1 MDCYAC
7 PRPAAHR
14 CTRCGRSYCPDHGLE
29 QCAKCMEPAAI
40 MPSTAVFRGAVA
52 LMVVSLV
59 AAVWHV
65 VAWPQFPA
73 PEPLALAPL
82 ATRTPF
88 AAIAP
93 PVATATAQGAAAVTT
108 TPGAATATPS
118 GSPTA
123 SATAGAGNTATAT
136 TTATA
141 APTQTPAPTATPR
154 PGRRYVVES
163 GDTLSGIASDMGST
177 VDAITAANGITTDT
191 LLRIGQELIIP

>member
-1 MDCYAC
+1 
-7 PRPAAHR
+7 
-14 CTRCGRSYCPDHGLE
+14 
-29 QCAKCMEPAAI
+29 MEPAAI

-52 LMVVSLV
+52 LMAVSLA

-93 PVATATAQGAAAVTT
+93 PVATATAQGATAVATT
-108 TPGAATATPS
+108 TPGAATPTP
-118 GSPTA
+118 
-123 SATAGAGNTATAT
+123 
-136 TTATA
+136 
-141 APTQTPAPTATPR
+141 TPR
-154 PGRRYVVES
+154 PGRRYVIES
-163 GDTLSGIASDMGST
+163 GDTLSGIAADMGTT
-177 VDAITAANGITTDT
+177 VEAITAANGITTDT